1 MKSMGPQPGHLR
13 LNFRMIQYSWRPCL
27 LRGISFLFNM
37 SLCINL
43 FCFLGMNEV
52 VVLFVSIDTAFSS
65 PCYLQHHI
73 LDWGLHQ
80 SHLGVD
86 VAQDEEDTCRR
97 S

>member
-1 MKSMGPQPGHLR
+1 
-13 LNFRMIQYSWRPCL
+13 
-27 LRGISFLFNM
+27 
-37 SLCINL
+37 
-43 FCFLGMNEV
+43 
-52 VVLFVSIDTAFSS
+52 LFVSIDTAFSS